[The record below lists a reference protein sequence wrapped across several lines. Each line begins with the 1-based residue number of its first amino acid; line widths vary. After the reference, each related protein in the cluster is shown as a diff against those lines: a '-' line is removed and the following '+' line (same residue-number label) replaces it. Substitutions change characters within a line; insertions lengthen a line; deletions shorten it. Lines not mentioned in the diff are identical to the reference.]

1 MAKKVW
7 DLKHSRITLTSNR
20 REIIVE
26 YKDDG
31 TFKSSVWK
39 PIRHGHEIF
48 DYKNEE
54 FKGWKKY
61 LTIGSDFIDKKGESW
76 GCLGNIEMFKF
87 LRYWVNHT
95 ATYKKIHGYF
105 DDDIPTYALQCLDC
119 YFLNDGIDW
128 NPKDYNLP
136 EASFPEDPDNLIQE
150 TEEY

>member
-7 DLKHSRITLTSNR
+7 DLKHTKVILTSNR

-61 LTIGSDFIDKKGESW
+61 LTIGSDFIDKKGETW

-119 YFLNDGIDW
+119 YFLNGGIDW
-128 NPKDYNLP
+128 DPKDYNLP